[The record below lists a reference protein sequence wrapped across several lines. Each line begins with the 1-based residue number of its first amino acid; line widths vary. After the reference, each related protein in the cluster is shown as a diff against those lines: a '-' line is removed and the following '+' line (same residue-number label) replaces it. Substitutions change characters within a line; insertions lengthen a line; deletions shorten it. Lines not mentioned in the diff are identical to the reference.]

1 MKRAAVIL
9 TSVDRN
15 PFYGIVTFDDDEQE
29 LDEAVQQH
37 FRENWEAPEGDSP
50 DDWFEDI
57 LGDYTYFY
65 IGHEAAE
72 GLVKVEIPEPDTE
85 GRLHPDELARMLLE
99 QLMISVC
106 EQFAYTSCKFT
117 REEGKGGVV

>member
-1 MKRAAVIL
+1 MQRAAVIL
-9 TSVDRN
+9 TSNELN

-29 LDEAVQQH
+29 LDEAVQKH

-57 LGDYTYFY
+57 LGDYTYFF
-65 IGHEAAE
+65 IHAEAAN
-72 GLVKVEIPEPDTE
+72 GLVKVEIPTPDVE
-85 GRLHPDELARMLLE
+85 GRLHPDDLAREMLE

-106 EQFAYTSCKFT
+106 EQFAYTSRFT
-117 REEGKGGVV
+117 RQE